1 MHSLNVGV
9 HEFVLIQLPI
19 HLYNYSFICISSD
32 MHSLNVLAHEISLMQ
47 LQYNSTTT
55 PSSVSSDI
63 HSLKVIEH
71 EFVVMQLPNQ
81 LYNYSFIE
89 IVRYALHEC
98 PYPRNFSN
106 ATPNQPLQLIFIC
119 GSSDM
124 HSLNVISNEF
134 ALMQL
139 QSTSTTTP
147 FSVVRRL
154 YTPGK
159 FLHINFSIATPNP
172 TLQLL
177 LHLWF
182 VGYAL
187 PECRCP

>member
-89 IVRYALHEC
+89 IVRYALQEC
-98 PYPRNFSN
+98 PYQEIS
-106 ATPNQPLQLIFIC
+106 LMQLPIQLYNYSFIC

-124 HSLNVISNEF
+124 YSLNVL
-134 ALMQL
+134 A
-139 QSTSTTTP
+139 
-147 FSVVRRL
+147 
-154 YTPGK
+154 
-159 FLHINFSIATPNP
+159 H
-172 TLQLL
+172 
-177 LHLWF
+177 
-182 VGYAL
+182 
-187 PECRCP
+187 